1 MTLKSDTKF
10 EGNLTLGSKN
20 NMRYLV
26 IFNASCGKS
35 ENLQYDVLLLSIT
48 YKIQLK
54 KYSRIISH
62 EKKLTFC

>member
-35 ENLQYDVLLLSIT
+35 ENLQYDVLLLSIS
-48 YKIQLK
+48 I
-54 KYSRIISH
+54 
-62 EKKLTFC
+62 